1 MGIYALDWRTLLS
14 APASTPLPAE
24 YSRRR
29 VVLRDAMHRMSIM
42 RASCVFIYF
51 HGILHVCSLG
61 SGQAYVHVV
70 RKSGLKRK
78 QEKECLCVCVWRPLL
93 RIV

>member
-42 RASCVFIYF
+42 RASCVFISTVFYV
-51 HGILHVCSLG
+51 LWVLG
-61 SGQAYVHVV
+61 
-70 RKSGLKRK
+70 KRTYM
-78 QEKECLCVCVWRPLL
+78 
-93 RIV
+93 